1 MDIKYP
7 VSCPLMNH
15 EKIDMDT
22 CFDIHMVV
30 CGKRP
35 NGRLPLRFM
44 TIPIMCRS
52 VTPALIIGTT
62 DSAVK

>member
-30 CGKRP
+30 CGEAPEWTAPSQIYDNPDYVQACNSCPYHR
-35 NGRLPLRFM
+35 
-44 TIPIMCRS
+44 
-52 VTPALIIGTT
+52 
-62 DSAVK
+62 DD